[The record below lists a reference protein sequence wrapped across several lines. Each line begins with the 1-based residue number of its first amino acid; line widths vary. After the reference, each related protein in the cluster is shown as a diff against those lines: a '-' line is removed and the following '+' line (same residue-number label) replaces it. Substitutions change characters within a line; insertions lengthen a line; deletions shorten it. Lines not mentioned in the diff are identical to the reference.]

1 MNNPDIGA
9 SRKDEK
15 NDVSIEINALSVR
28 AHRFIDK
35 WDKLLDKNII
45 PSRKGFACESIREE
59 RDYH

>member
-9 SRKDEK
+9 SKKDKK
-15 NDVSIEINALSVR
+15 NDISIELDALSVR
-28 AHRFIDK
+28 ARRFIDK

-45 PSRKGFACESIREE
+45 PSRKGFARESIRED

>member
-15 NDVSIEINALSVR
+15 NDVSIELNALSVR
-28 AHRFIDK
+28 ACRFIDK

-45 PSRKGFACESIREE
+45 TWS
-59 RDYH
+59 